1 MFHSPATGTPTSLIY
16 NQESELKIDCT
27 MGHEL
32 VPIVTMSTTTG
43 IHQHQY
49 HPTSLAL
56 PEMLDN
62 VPDMPQYENTGEAVM
77 LKQMDVF
84 QQPTS
89 VVHSPPTLTGVYPL
103 EEECEELEENEM

>member
-1 MFHSPATGTPTSLIY
+1 
-16 NQESELKIDCT
+16 

-32 VPIVTMSTTTG
+32 VPIVTMSTTG

-49 HPTSLAL
+49 HPTSL
-56 PEMLDN
+56 PEMLEN
-62 VPDMPQYENTGEAVM
+62 VSDMPQYENTSETVM
-77 LKQMDVF
+77 LNQMDVF

>member
-1 MFHSPATGTPTSLIY
+1 
-16 NQESELKIDCT
+16 

-32 VPIVTMSTTTG
+32 VPIVTMSTTG

-49 HPTSLAL
+49 HPNSL

-62 VPDMPQYENTGEAVM
+62 MPVDMPQYQNTSEAVM
-77 LKQMDVF
+77 MNQMDVF

-89 VVHSPPTLTGVYPL
+89 VVHSPPPLTGVYPL
-103 EEECEELEENEM
+103 QEECEELEENEM